1 MNTRKTIISAM
12 LLLAVAVSATAFTLS
27 KVRAHG
33 STVKVTVSKNGY
45 SPSTIDVE
53 KGHKV
58 RLEFTRTD
66 AKNCGGEVVFPS
78 LNIRKKLPIG
88 KKVVVE
94 FTPDKTGDIAFTCG
108 MGMMKGK
115 IVVAEN

>member
-1 MNTRKTIISAM
+1 M
-12 LLLAVAVSATAFTLS
+12 LLLAVVVTAISFTLS
-27 KVRAHG
+27 KAEAHG
-33 STVKVTVSKNGY
+33 STVKVTVSKQGF

-66 AKNCGGEVVFPS
+66 AKNCASEVVFTS
-78 LNIRKKLPIG
+78 LNIRKKLPVG

-115 IVVAEN
+115 VVVAEN

>member
-1 MNTRKTIISAM
+1 MKTKRIIFGSM
-12 LLLAVAVSATAFTLS
+12 LLLAFAITAISFALPNAD
-27 KVRAHG
+27 AHG
-33 STVKVTVSKNGY
+33 STVKVTVSKQGF

-66 AKNCGGEVVFPS
+66 AQNCGGTVVFPS
-78 LNIRKKLPIG
+78 LNIRKKLPVG

-115 IVVAEN
+115 VVVAEN

>member
-1 MNTRKTIISAM
+1 MAAVVTTISLTISKAE
-12 LLLAVAVSATAFTLS
+12 
-27 KVRAHG
+27 AHG
-33 STVKVTVSKNGY
+33 STVKVTVSKQGF

-66 AKNCGGEVVFPS
+66 AKNCGSEVVFPS
-78 LNIRKKLPIG
+78 LNIRKKLPVG

-115 IVVAEN
+115 VVVAEN